1 MAAWPKLLALKSLQ
15 ACYSGGGISPDLF
28 LALSDPGYQILAT
41 KSTWETSAGGPEVW
55 LPGEG
60 KHGPAKLLY
69 VDGHRLCS
77 AGRRNQPISCPSPR
91 IILFVA
97 ALWLGCTKID

>member
-1 MAAWPKLLALKSLQ
+1 MAAWLKFLALKSLQ
-15 ACYSGGGISPDLF
+15 ACYSPGGISPGLV
-28 LALSDPGYQILAT
+28 LANNNPGYQNHL
-41 KSTWETSAGGPEVW
+41 GEVW
-55 LPGEG
+55 LPGKW
-60 KHGPAKLLY
+60 KHDPAELLY
-69 VDGHRLCS
+69 MDGHRLCS